1 MRHFW
6 IKKRLPI
13 LLAVLAILCAGA
25 GAIFRAIQVQG
36 VSTVSGQ
43 IRRLPI
49 YSVETDK
56 KQVALTFDAAWG
68 NSDTDALI
76 ELMAGQNVKATF
88 FVTGDWCDR
97 CGEDVKKLSA
107 AGHAIENHSDAH
119 PHPNQLSKSE
129 LLADTRA
136 CSQKIEAL
144 TGIKPV
150 LYRAPYGEYNSAVV
164 AAIEDELGLKM
175 IQWDADSKDWKRN
188 GAEAAVQNAVS
199 KVQNGSIL
207 LFHND
212 IDTTVEAVGKTITRL
227 KAQGYAFVLVRDLIC
242 TGEYTMD
249 AAGRQ
254 IPK

>member
-25 GAIFRAIQVQG
+25 GAIFRVIQVQG
-36 VSTVSGQ
+36 VSTASGQ

-144 TGIKPV
+144 TGITPV